1 MRTSHRLLLRLYHDP
16 ACDFDRVAV
25 TYVDRGAPGDVS
37 TVAGPAI
44 GALDAYY
51 LEVTEGD
58 RTACIPYHRIREIR
72 YGDRVLW
79 SREGLAA
86 RTGEG

>member
-16 ACDFDRVAV
+16 AFDFDRVAV

-44 GALDAYY
+44 RTLDAYY
-51 LEVTEGD
+51 LEVTAAG
-58 RTACIPYHRIREIR
+58 RTTAIPYHRIREIR

-86 RTGEG
+86 GSSGG